1 MERPHR
7 RIVTFALPI
16 VLASLA
22 LVGARASSP
31 AVELAPGVFMRN
43 LDPAANQ
50 SFIVFDTYVVVF
62 DAGSVPEARVLQREI
77 EARIGKPVRYVIN
90 SHFHPDHSAGAAV
103 FAAAGAEVVAAAAA
117 KEAFDNWVV
126 KDFAAKMKDRPAEY
140 AGLSYA
146 PPTRWI
152 EKTWTLDDGVQRLEV
167 IHYGPGHTAG
177 DLIGW
182 MPRQHILF
190 AQDLSTN
197 GQHNLAN
204 ADLSGWIAVLEKLRA
219 LGATQVVPGHKAL
232 IGPEILD
239 KSYRYLTE
247 LRSKVRDMVARG
259 MTYDEIMKV
268 IDIPMYEEWSGVS
281 VRNEP
286 THVLRAYEEAGG
298 KVDNGRPLITR
309 RRLAA
314 LFGLGVLSLGSIG
327 WLRLRGRRA

>member
-1 MERPHR
+1 
-7 RIVTFALPI
+7 
-16 VLASLA
+16 
-22 LVGARASSP
+22 
-31 AVELAPGVFMRN
+31 LAPGVFIRN

-62 DAGSVPEARVLQREI
+62 DAGSVAEARVLKREI
-77 EARIGKPVRYVIN
+77 EARTNKPVRYVIN

-126 KDFAAKMKDRPAEY
+126 KDFAAKVKDRPAEY
-140 AGLSYA
+140 AGVVYA

-152 EKTWTLDDGVQRLEV
+152 EQSWTLDDGVQRLEL

-182 MPRQHILF
+182 MPRQRILF

-204 ADLSGWIAVLEKLRA
+204 ANLSGWIAVLEKLRA

-232 IGPEILD
+232 AGPEILD
-239 KSYRYLTE
+239 RSYRYLSE
-247 LRSKVRDMVARG
+247 LRSQVRDLVARG
-259 MTYDEIMKV
+259 LTYDQIMKV

-286 THVLRAYEEAGG
+286 THVLRAYQEAGG
-298 KVDNGRPLITR
+298 KLDDGRPFVTR

-314 LFGLGVLSLGSIG
+314 LLGLGVLALASIG
-327 WLRLRGRRA
+327 WLRLRGRRV